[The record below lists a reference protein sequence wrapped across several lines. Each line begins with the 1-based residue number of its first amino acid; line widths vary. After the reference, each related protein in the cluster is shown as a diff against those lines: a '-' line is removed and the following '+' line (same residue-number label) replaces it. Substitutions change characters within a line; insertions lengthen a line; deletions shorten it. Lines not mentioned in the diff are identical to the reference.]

1 MLSGTQLVLLAMY
14 SIVNVVGPAG
24 SHIEISYIPALVC
37 LLISAAVMTCWQVYS
52 MYTLPER
59 KTFKGPSVPRLKR
72 RLAMPAPRRAA

>member
-14 SIVNVVGPAG
+14 STVNVVGPAG
-24 SHIEISYIPALVC
+24 SHIELDHIPVLIC

-52 MYTLPER
+52 MYALPER
-59 KTFKGPSVPRLKR
+59 KTFKGPKTTRMKR